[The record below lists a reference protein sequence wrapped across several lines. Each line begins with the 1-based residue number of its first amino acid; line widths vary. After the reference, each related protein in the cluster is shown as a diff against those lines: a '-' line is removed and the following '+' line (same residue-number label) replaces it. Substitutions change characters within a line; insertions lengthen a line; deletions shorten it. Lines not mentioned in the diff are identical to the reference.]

1 MAINSGVPL
10 ARNLQEIAIAIR
22 EFAEIAEA
30 CRDDRE
36 RLKAFEE
43 ILILAN
49 AGLHGTVQFSE
60 SLLWLAGDRRSLI

>member
-30 CRDDRE
+30 CRDEHE
-36 RLKAFEE
+36 RIKAFEE
-43 ILILAN
+43 IFILVN
-49 AGLHGTVQFSE
+49 AGLYGTVQFSE
-60 SLLWLAGDRRSLI
+60 SLLWLVGDRRSLV